1 MGFLFWLHGLQKLF
15 GMFGFDEP
23 VELMS
28 RIGAVAVIETVGG
41 PLIILG
47 LFTRPVAFILAGEMA
62 GAYFTAHMPKGL
74 WAIMNGG
81 ERAVCSIAGS
91 TCSSQRTERA
101 HSVSTDFGHDGD
113 HGKPARRGDQ
123 ARRRL
128 AVFVV
133 CGLEARGDLRSRPPF
148 DLAAFQHVDD
158 LPVLHQSHGR

>member
-28 RIGAVAVIETVGG
+28 RIGAAAVIETVGG

-47 LFTRPVAFILAGEMA
+47 LFTRPVVFILAGEMA
-62 GAYFTAHMPKGL
+62 VAYFTAHMPKGL
-74 WAIMNGG
+74 WPIMNGG
-81 ERAVCSIAGS
+81 
-91 TCSSQRTERA
+91 ERA
-101 HSVSTDFGHDGD
+101 HSVSTDFAHDGD

-158 LPVLHQSHGR
+158 LPFLHQSHGR